1 MKKIYQVLLIEDD
14 KNLANLAS
22 HHLEKFNFEIDW
34 AENGK
39 QALELVQT
47 KHYDLILSDIKMPE
61 MDGITFLEKS
71 SSFINK
77 TPLILLTSAGDKEYV
92 KKAQT
97 YQVSAY
103 LLKPVLPPKLLEKV
117 MAVLELEAEDLFEK
131 KLFPLNVQKKSNGK
145 VLEIEIQG
153 CSSKKFPEEWKK
165 IIESEIF
172 NELKLKIS
180 EEFFYH
186 SSALSYLEKSITETI
201 QSKAIPTSKI
211 TIQSKY
217 LKSLPKK
224 EIQKYVILSQ
234 SNIK

>member
-1 MKKIYQVLLIEDD
+1 MKKIYQVLLVEDD

-22 HHLEKFNFEIDW
+22 HHLEKFNFEVDW

-39 QALELVQT
+39 QALELVQA
-47 KHYDLILSDIKMPE
+47 KHYDLVLSDIKMPE

-71 SSFINK
+71 SNLLGK

-92 KKAQT
+92 KKAQV
-97 YQVSAY
+97 YHVSAY
-103 LLKPVLPPKLLEKV
+103 LLKPVMPPKLLEKV
-117 MAVLELEAEDLFEK
+117 MAVLELEEEDIFEK
-131 KLFPLNVQKKSNGK
+131 KLFPLSIQKKLSGK
-145 VLEIEIQG
+145 VLEIEIKG
-153 CSSKKFPEEWKK
+153 CNSKKFIEEWKK
-165 IIESEIF
+165 IIEPENF
-172 NELKLKIS
+172 HELKIKVS

-186 SSALSYLEKSITETI
+186 SLALSQLEKSLTETTQI
-201 QSKAIPTSKI
+201 KSIPVSKI

-224 EIQKYVILSQ
+224 EIQKYLVLSQ